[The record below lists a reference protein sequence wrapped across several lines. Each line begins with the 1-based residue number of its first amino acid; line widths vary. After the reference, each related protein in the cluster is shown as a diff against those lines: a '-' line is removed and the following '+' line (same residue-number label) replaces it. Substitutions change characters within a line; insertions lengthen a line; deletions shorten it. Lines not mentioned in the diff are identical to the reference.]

1 MPFDESKDKVLWEKQ
16 VPVDGGMIEIK
27 VCSYNAARP
36 KVQIGRLRG
45 EDPEKMSFAKL
56 GRLSAEE
63 LKMSLPV
70 LEEALEAC
78 EKERA

>member
-27 VCSYNAARP
+27 VCSYNNARP

-45 EDPEKMSFAKL
+45 EDPQNLSFAKL
-56 GRLSAEE
+56 GRLTAEE
-63 LKMSLPV
+63 LKTILPV
-70 LEEALEAC
+70 LEEASEAC
-78 EKERA
+78 EKARA